1 MKELI
6 LASPYW
12 AILLT
17 LFTYAIGMWVQRKAG
32 WTLLQPILVCAALI
46 ITFLIITGISFEEY
60 NEKCQFLNFIL
71 PMTAVVLAVPLYRNL
86 DVLKKYAIPI
96 FSGIVA
102 GTFATILSLIAIGKI
117 IGTKEMILIS
127 MLPKSATN
135 PIALEVSA
143 KIGGIPSL
151 TVAMVVV
158 AGCFGAVCGPE
169 ILKLMGIT
177 HPVAK
182 GIAIGTLSH
191 AVGTS
196 RAFKEGQIEGSMSSL
211 AIALAGMATAICSPI
226 AVMIFF

>member
-1 MKELI
+1 MKELF
-6 LASPYW
+6 LESPYW
-12 AILLT
+12 GMLLT
-17 LFTYAIGMWVQRKAG
+17 LLTYTVGIWVQRKTG
-32 WTLLQPILVCAALI
+32 WTLLQPILVCAALLI
-46 ITFLIITGISFEEY
+46 AFLEITGVPYEDY
-60 NEKCQFLNFIL
+60 NAQNQFLNFLL

-86 DVLKKYAIPI
+86 DILKKYAIPI
-96 FSGIVA
+96 FSGIIS
-102 GTFATILSLIAIGKI
+102 GTVATILSLIAIGKLM
-117 IGTKEMILIS
+117 GTKDMILIS

-143 KIGGIPSL
+143 HIGGIPSL

-158 AGCFGAVCGPE
+158 SGCFGAVCGPE
-169 ILKLMGIT
+169 LLRIMGVT

-226 AVMIFF
+226 AAAIFF

>member
-1 MKELI
+1 MKELF
-6 LASPYW
+6 LESPYW
-12 AILLT
+12 AVLLT
-17 LFTYAIGMWVQRKAG
+17 LLTYTIGIWVQRKSG
-32 WTLLQPILVCAALI
+32 WTLLQPILVCAVLLI
-46 ITFLIITGISFEEY
+46 AFLEVTGISFEQY
-60 NEKCQFLNFIL
+60 NEKSEFLNFLL

-86 DVLKKYAIPI
+86 DVLKKYVFPI
-96 FSGIVA
+96 FSGVIA
-102 GTFATILSLIAIGKI
+102 GTVATILTLIAIGKLM
-117 IGTKEMILIS
+117 GTKEMILIS

-135 PIALEVSA
+135 PIALEVSSS
-143 KIGGIPSL
+143 IGGIPSL

-169 ILKLMGIT
+169 LLKLMGIT

-211 AIALAGMATAICSPI
+211 AIALAGMATAIFAPI
-226 AVMIFF
+226 AAVIFF